1 MTDQEQPQEHQ
12 SEGAPEGASRGRDE
26 EFWAKPVSEL
36 RMSHELP
43 SEAVNLNVEGKRL
56 AAMTGGFGKMWQKT
70 YRVDLGASLTPEQV
84 VKEWKEN
91 FATFWPKAG
100 RFYGPLTAISP
111 GDVAL
116 LNLKVGGPAK
126 LSTGIF
132 VLYADDVSFSFVNP
146 EGHMFVGMITFSA
159 AAEAGATTAQ
169 VQALIRAG
177 DPLYELMMPIAIHRQ
192 EDKFWKGTLENLAK
206 HFGVESK
213 AEMSRSVVDRKRQW
227 SHWRNIKSNA
237 AMRTMLHSLNA
248 PFRAIAKPFRRR
260 AA

>member
-1 MTDQEQPQEHQ
+1 MTEPQEPQ
-12 SEGAPEGASRGRDE
+12 SPKGRDE

-36 RMSHELP
+36 RVAHDLP
-43 SEAVNLNVEGKRL
+43 ADAVNLNVEGKRL

-70 YRVDLGASLTPEQV
+70 YRIALEGASVTPERV

-91 FATFWPKAG
+91 FSTFWPKAAT
-100 RFYGPLTAISP
+100 FYGPLTAISP

-116 LNLKVGGPAK
+116 LNMKMGGPAK

-159 AAEAGATTAQ
+159 FDKDGVTNAQ

-177 DPLYELMMPIAIHRQ
+177 DPLFELMMPIAVHRK
-192 EDKFWKGTLENLAK
+192 EDKFWKGTLQNLAK
-206 HFGVESK
+206 HFGVTGQTELT
-213 AEMSRSVVDRKRQW
+213 RVLVDKKRQW
-227 SHWRNIKSNA
+227 SHWRNIRSNA
-237 AMRTMLHSLNA
+237 AIRTMLHSVGA
-248 PFRAIAKPFRRR
+248 PFRAVAKPFRRKD

>member
-1 MTDQEQPQEHQ
+1 MTEPLE
-12 SEGAPEGASRGRDE
+12 PETQKSRDE

-36 RMSHELP
+36 RVAHDLP
-43 SEAVNLNVEGKRL
+43 ADAINLNVEGKRL

-70 YRVDLGASLTPEQV
+70 YRIGLGAGVTPEQAI
-84 VKEWKEN
+84 KEWKEN
-91 FATFWPKAG
+91 FASLWPKSG
-100 RFYGPLTAISP
+100 RFFGPLTSISP

-146 EGHMFVGMITFSA
+146 EGHIFVGMITFSA
-159 AAEAGATTAQ
+159 SQSEGVTTAQ

-177 DPLYELMMPIAIHRQ
+177 DPLYELMMPLQIHRK

-206 HFGVESK
+206 HFGVDAK
-213 AEMSRSVVDRKRQW
+213 AEMSRAVVDKKRQW
-227 SHWRNIKSNA
+227 SHWRNIRNNA
-237 AMRTMLHSLNA
+237 GIRTMLHTLT
-248 PFRAIAKPFRRR
+248 RPFRRKR

>member
-1 MTDQEQPQEHQ
+1 MTEQ
-12 SEGAPEGASRGRDE
+12 GPETQKPRDE

-36 RMSHELP
+36 RVAHDLP
-43 SEAVNLNVEGKRL
+43 AEAVNLNVEGKRL

-70 YRVDLGASLTPEQV
+70 YRIALHGASVSPEQV
-84 VKEWKEN
+84 VKDWKEN
-91 FATFWPKAG
+91 FSSFWPKAAK
-100 RFYGPLTAISP
+100 FYGPLTAISP

-116 LNLKVGGPAK
+116 LNLKVGGPAR

-159 AAEAGATTAQ
+159 SQTEGVTSAQ

-192 EDKFWKGTLENLAK
+192 EDKFWKGTLQNLAG
-206 HFGVESK
+206 HFGVDGQ
-213 AEMSRSVVDRKRQW
+213 ADMSRTVVDRKRQW
-227 SHWRNIKSNA
+227 SHWRNIRSNA
-237 AMRTMLHSLNA
+237 AIRTMLHA
-248 PFRAIAKPFRRR
+248 VTRPFRRR
-260 AA
+260 KRAEI